1 MHNKKL
7 TEKDLKSLRV
17 FTSVAEVGGF
27 TIAEKKLNMSKASI
41 SRHIR
46 EIEEKLGVQL
56 CERGPSGFK
65 LTESGLFVIEKA
77 KTALK
82 ALDNIKTEV
91 DERHGVGFIWHIS
104 YWCY

>member
-1 MHNKKL
+1 HNKKL

-17 FTSVAEVGGF
+17 FTSVAEAGGF

-56 CERGPSGFK
+56 CESGATK
-65 LTESGLFVIEKA
+65 
-77 KTALK
+77 
-82 ALDNIKTEV
+82 
-91 DERHGVGFIWHIS
+91 
-104 YWCY
+104 